1 MSTRTNLR
9 PTPVITAGNM
19 ASNITSLVTILQG
32 ISGVSYS
39 LAWTGTTPVGTAS
52 VQVSNDYSL
61 NPNGTVDSAG
71 TWTTIFLNVN
81 GTPATTI
88 PISGNTGN
96 GFINIADMEGYAI
109 RLIYTA
115 GSGTGTLNATVN
127 GKVS

>member
-9 PTPVITAGNM
+9 PASVITNGDMSA
-19 ASNITSLVTILQG
+19 NITSQVTILQSITG
-32 ISGVSYS
+32 VAYAVSWSGS
-39 LAWTGTTPVGTAS
+39 TPVGTLS

-61 NPNGTVDSAG
+61 NQSGTVQNTG
-71 TWTTIFLNVN
+71 TWTTIYLNVN

-88 PISGNTGN
+88 AVSGNTGS
-96 GFINIADMEGYAI
+96 GVADIEKTMVYAI

-115 GSGTGTLNATVN
+115 GSGTGTLNAVIN